1 MSSYKCYT
9 CGATVIGDSFGH
21 RYRCA
26 TCEQTEILGKQADA
40 SRRAAAEQAAQ
51 QAEDNRRYQDQQ
63 LGLAAAAIQ
72 VASLN
77 AALDRAAR
85 TKDAMNAARL
95 TAEAHHSADDAYQ
108 YGLNYI
114 SNEWTDSD
122 PHKLVIWFEENGE
135 YNWSCEDPPYLT
147 PHMMSAFDRGIK
159 ATVDTWTRPSMQYIE
174 AFVFAAGEQVLDD
187 FYIPWTVPETG
198 QEITCGN
205 FHSDITINLTLTG
218 YVEYRASDPFNSAD
232 LNAVFQQGVV
242 KKEKTVNTP
251 ENIQLMLEV
260 IAQTQEQERKD
271 KIKKT
276 MIDSWPAWLILI
288 LMIWMVL

>member
-9 CGATVIGDSFGH
+9 CGATVVGDSFGH
-21 RYRCA
+21 RYQCA

-40 SRRAAAEQAAQ
+40 SRRAASEQAAQ
-51 QAEDNRRYQDQQ
+51 LAEDNRRYQDQQ

-85 TKDAMNAARL
+85 TKDTMNAARL
-95 TAEAHHSADDAYQ
+95 AAEAHHSADDAYQ

-122 PHKLVIWFEENGE
+122 PHKLAIWFEENGE

-159 ATVDTWTRPSMQYIE
+159 DTVKNWTRPSVQYIQ
-174 AFVFAAGEQVLDD
+174 AFATAAGEQVMDS

-198 QEITCGN
+198 QEITCGD
-205 FHSDITINLTLTG
+205 FHSDIKINLTLTG

-232 LNAVFQQGVV
+232 LNAIFQQGVAN
-242 KKEKTVNTP
+242 KEKAVNTP
-251 ENIQLMLEV
+251 ENIRHMLEV
-260 IAQTQEQERKD
+260 IEQTQKQEKKD
-271 KIKKT
+271 KFNKT
-276 MIDSWPAWLILI
+276 MIDLWPAWLILI
-288 LMIWMVL
+288 LIIWMVM